1 MALNIFY
8 NDADTVSVPTTL
20 PFVGIYIPIADLP
33 GMIAAELATTEA
45 ANRKEGKTVFS
56 LIQRIHSYLFV
67 NTGTLSLT
75 TSISNPSVVSSS
87 LIAVTYNLA
96 VNYLTNVA
104 LGTNSMVPPAGVGV
118 YSGIGDIS
126 LRDIFPNCIKVASTA
141 NTADASGIG
150 VAGAGVLISSADLAV
165 YGFLNDVPGSTIS
178 TLNITGDNRY
188 AIAAMYQ
195 SICDGNVGIRTTSNA
210 SGITNVN
217 ISNAIVTSIPT
228 SYYSASN
235 PVSGISSTN
244 LDHLSITARTY
255 SITFELVLLM
265 EVLEINNVTTDA

>member
-1 MALNIFY
+1 MALSFLY
-8 NDADTVSVPTTL
+8 NDADTVTVPTTL
-20 PFVGIYIPIADLP
+20 PFVGLYIPIADLP
-33 GMIAAELATTEA
+33 GMTAAELATTEA

-75 TSISNPSVVSSS
+75 TSISNPTVVSPS
-87 LIAVTYNLA
+87 LISVMYNLQ

-104 LGTNSMVPPAGVGV
+104 LGTNSMIPPASTGV

-126 LRDIFPNCIKVASTA
+126 LRDIFPNCIKVTSTA

-150 VAGAGVLISSADLAV
+150 AAGAGVLISSGDLAT

-188 AIAAMYQ
+188 AIAALYQ
-195 SICDGNVGIRTTSNA
+195 SICDGNVGIRSTANA
-210 SGITNVN
+210 SGITKVN
-217 ISNAIVTSIPT
+217 ISNAVVFSIPA

-235 PVSGISSTN
+235 PVSGISSAN

-265 EVLEINNVTTDA
+265 EVLEINNVTADA